1 MEQVQKQISKK
12 NKIPETSP
20 VLKNYIPAELYRK
33 GPAKIHVFGKANYDS
48 FHIRHLKNK
57 DYDKI
62 KLMFADKIQ
71 EAREEGYDDIYELI
85 SYSELY
91 NYIDQKVKSDDDI
104 LIGDI
109 IYEANEYE
117 SRPEYGFHIVSYD
130 PEKKYKIYRFHEGM
144 PHITDIEQIKQLKKN
159 NVTYDNISE
168 YRRKLPNFEC
178 WEGFYYSW
186 VEDGIYSKLK

>member
-1 MEQVQKQISKK
+1 MNQFQKK
-12 NKIPETSP
+12 NKIPKTSH
-20 VLKNYIPAELYRK
+20 VLNDSIPNELYRK
-33 GPAKIHVFGKANYDS
+33 GAAKIHVFGKANYDS

-71 EAREEGYDDIYELI
+71 EARDQGYDDIHELI

-91 NYIDQKVKSDDDI
+91 EYVDQKVKSDDNI

-130 PEKKYKIYRFHEGM
+130 PEKKCKIYRFNEGM

-159 NVTYDNISE
+159 NVTFDNIDE
-168 YRRKLPNFEC
+168 YRNKLPNFEC

-186 VEDGIYSKLK
+186 VKDGIYSELK